1 MKNFILPCFVIVF
14 LLIACN
20 NNKAKNSAPQDEA
33 NSSTEIITDS
43 SDDVQQRLEQMKEL
57 PPLNPDQIKALF
69 PDELAGLKR
78 SGYSGINNEGYEIGE
93 ATYTSDDG
101 KELQLTIFDCVG
113 DAGVG
118 KYNIMYLGY
127 INTES
132 ADETGYKKPVSF
144 NGEKAIESYEKNQDK
159 YGILFP
165 SGKRFLVNVEGEK
178 TGLDTVKQA
187 ASSLNLKIN

>member
-1 MKNFILPCFVIVF
+1 MKNFILPCFVTV
-14 LLIACN
+14 LLSIACDS
-20 NNKAKNSAPQDEA
+20 NKARNSAPQDEA
-33 NSSTEIITDS
+33 KSSTEIITDS
-43 SDDVQQRLEQMKEL
+43 SDDVQKTLEQMKEL
-57 PPLNPDQIKALF
+57 TPLNPDQVKGLF
-69 PDELAGLKR
+69 PDEL
-78 SGYSGINNEGYEIGE
+78 SGIKQSDYRRINNEGYEIGE
-93 ATYTSDDG
+93 ATYKSDDG
-101 KELQLTIFDCVG
+101 KELHLTIFDCVG

-132 ADETGYKKPVSF
+132 GDETGYKKPVSF

-165 SGKRFLVNVEGEK
+165 SGKRFLVSVEGEK

-187 ASSLNLKIN
+187 ASSLNLKTN